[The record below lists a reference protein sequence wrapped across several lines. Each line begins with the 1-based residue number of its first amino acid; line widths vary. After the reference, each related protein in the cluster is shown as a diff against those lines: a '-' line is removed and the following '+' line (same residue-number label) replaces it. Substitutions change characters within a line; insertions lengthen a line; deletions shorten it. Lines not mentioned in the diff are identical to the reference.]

1 MSVVLVSL
9 LLTAEACLE
18 PSQTSTVELFW
29 KNSFKLNAEMFG
41 WILKTPLTFE

>member
-18 PSQTSTVELFW
+18 PSQASTMELFW
-29 KNSFKLNAEMFG
+29 KNSFKLNAEMSDLLVDF
-41 WILKTPLTFE
+41 TH